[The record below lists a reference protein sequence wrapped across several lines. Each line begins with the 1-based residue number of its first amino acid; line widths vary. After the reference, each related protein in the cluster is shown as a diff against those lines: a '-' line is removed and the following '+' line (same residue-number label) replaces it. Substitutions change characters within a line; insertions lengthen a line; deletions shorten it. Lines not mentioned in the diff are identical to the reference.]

1 MKMRNG
7 FVSNS
12 SSSSFVIC
20 GQLFSKE
27 DALKRIG
34 YNHKGDPFEA
44 IEVVGLEY
52 VCDEGDLMAIGLDV
66 EEMNLDETRRAFGS
80 RVEGLLGQIVGDPG
94 AIEFIYG
101 YHDDNYGV
109 FFD

>member
-1 MKMRNG
+1 M
-7 FVSNS
+7 
-12 SSSSFVIC
+12 
-20 GQLFSKE
+20 
-27 DALKRIG
+27 
-34 YNHKGDPFEA
+34 
-44 IEVVGLEY
+44 GLEY

-66 EEMNLDETRRAFGS
+66 EEMNLDETTTALS